1 MRAADAPDPAE
12 PIRTKASLLLLD
24 TLGCILAGRA
34 ARQVRD
40 TERLF
45 AAVDPGPFHFPGGAG
60 LALQPAASIAAMASA
75 WDEACEGLP
84 YAHGRPGLAL
94 VGALLPLAVIR
105 RASVAQL
112 LRALQ
117 LGYEVGA
124 RAGGWLRIR
133 PGMHV
138 DGNWPAIG
146 VAAGVAQL
154 LGAPPEQIWQAINI
168 AGCQLPTSLYAPIRT
183 GDMARNTYLSHC
195 ATLGL
200 LAACSAAGGLT
211 APDDALLQYAT
222 HHASPV
228 DTAVPA
234 AEHPLLLEAYFKPHA
249 CVRHAHYG
257 LEAAMLLRERI
268 EGDLDGIE
276 TIGLEVY
283 EEAATYAGNRAPAAP
298 LTGQFSL
305 SLAVAAGLRFGSM
318 GPEIYQP
325 ERFEDQRLRE
335 LERMVQISTRAE
347 LGAGGRR
354 AAVLTIHHRGRALTE
369 QVDSVAG
376 GPERPLS
383 RAFLIDKFVRYS
395 AAACT
400 TWQAQAFASD
410 LLDGASSQDFAQ
422 LWSGLHQ
429 A

>member
-1 MRAADAPDPAE
+1 MSASDTAEPAE
-12 PIRTKASLLLLD
+12 PIRTKAGLLLID

-34 ARQVRD
+34 AAEVRQ
-40 TERLF
+40 TEAVF
-45 AAVDPGPFHFPGGAG
+45 AAVDPGAFRFPGGPA

-105 RASVAQL
+105 RASVGQL

-146 VAAGVAQL
+146 VAAGVSQL
-154 LGAPPEQIWQAINI
+154 LGHTPARIWQAINI
-168 AGCQLPTSLYAPIRT
+168 AACQLPTSLYAPIRT

-195 ATLGL
+195 AVLGL

-211 APDDALLQYAT
+211 APDDALLLYAT
-222 HHASPV
+222 DHAAPV
-228 DTAVPA
+228 DTAVPTA
-234 AEHPLLLEAYFKPHA
+234 DHPFLLEAYFKPHA

-257 LEAAMLLRERI
+257 LEAAILLRDRLG
-268 EGDLDGIE
+268 GDLDGIE
-276 TIGLEVY
+276 AIELEVY

-305 SLAVAAGLRFGSM
+305 SLAVAAGLRFGAM
-318 GPEIYQP
+318 GPEVYQP

-335 LERMVQISTRAE
+335 LEQRVRISTRPD
-347 LGAGGRR
+347 LGAGNRR
-354 AAVLTIHHRGRALTE
+354 AAILTVHHRDQVLTER
-369 QVDSVAG
+369 VDSVAG

-383 RAFLIDKFVRYS
+383 RAFLVDKFVRYS
-395 AAACT
+395 AACSSAQ
-400 TWQAQAFASD
+400 QARTFASA
-410 LLDGASSQDFAQ
+410 LLDGAPAQDFAQ

-429 A
+429 S